1 MAGRH
6 EKIFSSF
13 GGIAFPHPLAFWFG
27 TLATTVGVVLHLPM
41 YIGARE
47 MGYRLAGMPM
57 DAPML
62 IGMCLIVAG
71 LAASLFGLYPR
82 SAEAT
87 AGLVSQIRVRAL
99 DEAPIRA
106 AHVGLLI
113 VMAIAVTIDVMKPTT
128 LAFVVPGMAQEY
140 GLRSPLNP
148 AGIVPVAYLPLSGI
162 TGTVPGSFLWGWL
175 GDRIGRRA
183 SILFAGI
190 IFIGTS
196 ICGSMP
202 GYVWNFLMCFI
213 MGLGVGG
220 MLPITYA
227 LLAEAIPARHRGW
240 LMVVIGGE
248 IAGAYV
254 ITSWLASELVPTFSR
269 RILWL
274 LGAPTGVLMIL
285 LNRRIPESPRYL
297 LASGREA
304 EARAVM
310 NRYGAMI
317 VEERSELEVEKNVS
331 SRWLQ
336 LFRPPL
342 LNQTLAIV
350 LLGIGVGLVLFG
362 FNLWIPSNLRKLGFA
377 EVTAD
382 RILRDSALIGLPFT
396 FLVAW
401 MYGFWSSKK
410 TIILLTSL
418 TAAAMFGFTIAGDAV
433 VTNRVL
439 LYTLLVIPIWGI
451 NSVTAVL
458 SVYSAEIYPTRVRS
472 RGTGLAAGASNHRA
486 RRLRRRCAVALGDD
500 ASGRHPH
507 GARGAGDP
515 RVRRRNA
522 QPAPRAH
529 HRRGIQAGR
538 HLARR
543 ASGRAARARST
554 PRAALALDMFACNIR
569 QSDGRRVGWGV
580 DERLLPAPVAH
591 GRRIADE

>member
-1 MAGRH
+1 MGGRQR
-6 EKIFSSF
+6 KIFSSL
-13 GGIAFPHPLAFWFG
+13 GGIAFPHPVAFWFG
-27 TLATTVGVVLHLPM
+27 TLATTLGVVLHLPM
-41 YIGARE
+41 YIGARA
-47 MGYRLAGMPM
+47 MGYRLVGMPM
-57 DAPML
+57 DTSML
-62 IGMCLIVAG
+62 IGMFLIIVG
-71 LAASLFGLYPR
+71 LVASLYGLYPR

-106 AHVGLLI
+106 AHVGLLV

-148 AGIVPVAYLPLSGI
+148 AGEVPVAYLPLSGI
-162 TGTVPGSFLWGWL
+162 TGTVLGSFLWGWL

-202 GYVWNFLMCFI
+202 GYIWNFVMCFI

-240 LMVVIGGE
+240 LMVVIGGD
-248 IAGAYV
+248 IAGAYI
-254 ITSWLASELVPTFSR
+254 ITSWLASALVPTFSW

-285 LNRRIPESPRYL
+285 LNRWIPESPRYL

-310 NRYGAMI
+310 DRYGAMI
-317 VEERSELEVEKNVS
+317 VEERSELEIEKDVKS
-331 SRWLQ
+331 QWLQ

-342 LNQTLAIV
+342 LSQSFAIA

-382 RILRDSALIGLPFT
+382 RILRDSALIGFPFT
-396 FLVAW
+396 FAVAW

-410 TIILLTSL
+410 TIIVLTSL
-418 TAAAMFGFTIAGDAV
+418 TAAALFGFTIAGDAV
-433 VTNRVL
+433 VTNRAL

-458 SVYSAEIYPTRVRS
+458 SVYSSEIYPTRVRS
-472 RGTGLAAGASNHRA
+472 RGTGLAAGASKA
-486 RRLRRRCAVALGDD
+486 GGVMIIALVTYGI
-500 ASGRHPH
+500 AAPSLAGTTLV
-507 GARGAGDP
+507 GAIPMA
-515 RVRRRNA
+515 
-522 QPAPRAH
+522 
-529 HRRGIQAGR
+529 
-538 HLARR
+538 L
-543 ASGRAARARST
+543 
-554 PRAALALDMFACNIR
+554 AALAILLFGVETRN
-569 QSDGRRVGWGV
+569 RRLEEITAEEFKPIG
-580 DERLLPAPVAH
+580 
-591 GRRIADE
+591 I

>member
-1 MAGRH
+1 MEQPG
-6 EKIFSSF
+6 KILSSL
-13 GGIAFPHPLAFWFG
+13 GGVAFPHPVAFWLG
-27 TLATTVGVVLHLPM
+27 AVATTLGVVLHLPM

-57 DAPML
+57 DDSML
-62 IGMCLIVAG
+62 VGMLLIVVG
-71 LAASLFGLYPR
+71 LVASLYGLYPR

-99 DEAPIRA
+99 DDAPIRA
-106 AHVGLLI
+106 AHVGLI
-113 VMAIAVTIDVMKPTT
+113 VVMAIAVTIDVMKPTT

-148 AGIVPVAYLPLSGI
+148 AGEVPVAYLPLSGI
-162 TGTVPGSFLWGWL
+162 TGTVLGSFLWGWL

-202 GYVWNFLMCFI
+202 GYIWNFVMCFI

-220 MLPITYA
+220 MLPIAYA

-240 LMVVIGGE
+240 LMVVIGGD

-254 ITSWLASELVPTFSR
+254 ITSWLASELVPTFSW

-285 LNRRIPESPRYL
+285 LNRWIPESPRYL

-310 NRYGAMI
+310 SRYGAMV
-317 VEERSELEVEKNVS
+317 VEERSELEVERDVRS
-331 SRWLQ
+331 QWTQ

-342 LNQTLAIV
+342 RNQTLAIT
-350 LLGIGVGLVLFG
+350 LLGVGVGLVLFG

-410 TIILLTSL
+410 TIVLLTSL
-418 TAAAMFGFTIAGDAV
+418 TAAAMFGFAIAGDAV
-433 VTNRVL
+433 VTNRAL

-472 RGTGLAAGASNHRA
+472 RGTGLAAGASKAGGVMIIALVTYGVAAPSLPATTLVGGIPMALAAVAVLLFGVETRN
-486 RRLRRRCAVALGDD
+486 RRLEQITAEEFKPMVL
-500 ASGRHPH
+500 
-507 GARGAGDP
+507 
-515 RVRRRNA
+515 
-522 QPAPRAH
+522 
-529 HRRGIQAGR
+529 
-538 HLARR
+538 
-543 ASGRAARARST
+543 
-554 PRAALALDMFACNIR
+554 
-569 QSDGRRVGWGV
+569 
-580 DERLLPAPVAH
+580 
-591 GRRIADE
+591 